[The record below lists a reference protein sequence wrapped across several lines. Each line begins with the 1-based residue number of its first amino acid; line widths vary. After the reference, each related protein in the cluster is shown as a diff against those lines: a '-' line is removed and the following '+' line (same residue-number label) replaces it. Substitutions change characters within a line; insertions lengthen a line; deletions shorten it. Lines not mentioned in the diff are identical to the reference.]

1 MDALQVERDAIA
13 PQVCVTARVAQ
24 ALQSGNKLPTPN
36 GLWLDR
42 AQTGEGMMGEVW
54 HDWDD
59 HGEYHFCLS
68 EDVQPGAL
76 CTVCVD
82 ELQATHVCDNCMKA
96 LCAECF
102 AFHQKRRVTLR
113 HKRVREINMASGPEK
128 HKHQW
133 TSVEA
138 L

>member
-1 MDALQVERDAIA
+1 MDTLQVERDAIA

-24 ALQSGNKLPTPN
+24 ALQSGKKPPTPN

-42 AQTGEGMMGEVW
+42 AHTGESMMGEVW
-54 HDWDD
+54 HEWDD
-59 HGEYHFCLS
+59 QGEYHFCLS

-76 CTVCVD
+76 CTACVD
-82 ELQATHVCDNCMKA
+82 ELQATHVCAGCLEFHRKRKA
-96 LCAECF
+96 
-102 AFHQKRRVTLR
+102 TLR
-113 HKRVREINMASGPEK
+113 HKRPREINVASGVER
-128 HKHQW
+128 HKRRW